1 MKKEI
6 KSSDPRIKQLN
17 IQDADQNPTLLIEK
31 DSWPS
36 YEVFHQAKRGKQ
48 HVHAGSVHAPTPEM
62 AMVFAKEQY
71 ARRLNT
77 SNLWVVKTADI
88 YAFSYEDQ
96 DMFETTPGK
105 KHREASGYMV
115 RNKIEAFK
123 KKQKNLK

>member
-17 IQDADQNPTLLIEK
+17 IDEANQHPDLLK
-31 DSWPS
+31 DKECWPS
-36 YEVFHQAKRGKQ
+36 YEVFHQSKRGKQ
-48 HVHAGSVHAPTPEM
+48 HVHAGSVHAPSVEM
-62 AMVFAKEQY
+62 AMIFAKEQY
-71 ARRLNT
+71 ARRLT
-77 SNLWVVKTADI
+77 TTNLWIVKTTDI
-88 YAFSYEDQ
+88 YASSYEDQ

-123 KKQKNLK
+123 KKQNPSK